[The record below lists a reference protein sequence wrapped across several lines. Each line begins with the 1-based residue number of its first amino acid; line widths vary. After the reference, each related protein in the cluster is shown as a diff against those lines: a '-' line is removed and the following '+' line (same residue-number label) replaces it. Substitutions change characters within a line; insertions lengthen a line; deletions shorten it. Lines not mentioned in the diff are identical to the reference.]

1 MSKKLTEGSVFKN
14 IIVFSLPFLLS
25 YFMQTLYGLA
35 DLYIIG
41 LFSGVE
47 NTTAVSIG
55 SQVMHMLTVMIVG
68 LAMGSSVLIGRSVG
82 ASDDKL
88 RNKAIGNTVVIFT
101 IVSVCV
107 AIVLTI
113 MSGAIVSVMK
123 TPIEAVDGTRTYLL
137 ICFIGIPFI
146 TAYNIISSVFRGMGD
161 SKSPMYFILVACVC
175 NILLDYLFIGGMN
188 LGAAGAALGTTVA
201 QAISVVVALAWTYKR
216 KLIEGI
222 RKSDF
227 KLDKE
232 VANSIFKVGVPISM
246 QDGFIQISFLLITV
260 FANRRGLTDAAA
272 VGIVE
277 KLIGIL
283 FLVPSSLLSSVST
296 LCAQNIGAGKEE
308 RAEKTLKYAAI
319 FAAMVGF
326 VFAVSFQ
333 YISAFAVGMFT
344 TDEMV
349 ILAGEK
355 YMKSYVWDCVV
366 AGIHFVFSGYFCACN
381 KSIVSFIHNIISIL
395 TARIPIAYFAS
406 IYYKDTLY
414 PMGLAAPIGS
424 FISVIV
430 CVVAYMILHR
440 QKQIVEK

>member
-161 SKSPMYFILVACVC
+161 SKSPMYFILVACIC
-175 NILLDYLFIGGMN
+175 NILLDYLFIGVMN

-222 RKSDF
+222 SKSDF

-232 VANSIFKVGVPISM
+232 VASSIFKVGVPISM

-296 LCAQNIGAGKEE
+296 LCAQNIGAGKEY

-430 CVVAYMILHR
+430 CVVAYVILHR